1 MNGTSAGIKTIWCS
15 TDEIKGIW
23 DAIHE
28 YRYNG
33 GTELSLAENI
43 LIECG
48 VAESRAELLYP
59 AYTRIAVSL
68 GKTEGGIPLKLS
80 LDEFNLLTKLP
91 LDQSL
96 KEIIY

>member
-1 MNGTSAGIKTIWCS
+1 MNATSAGVKTIWCS
-15 TDEIKGIW
+15 AEEIKGIW
-23 DAIHE
+23 EALHE
-28 YRYNG
+28 YRYNEG
-33 GTELSLAENI
+33 KELGLAENI
-43 LIECG
+43 LLECG
-48 VAESRAELLYP
+48 VAESRAEVLYP

-91 LDQSL
+91 LNQSL

>member
-15 TDEIKGIW
+15 PDEIKGIW
-23 DAIHE
+23 DALHE

-33 GTELSLAENI
+33 GTELHLVESI

-48 VAESRAELLYP
+48 VAESRAEVLYP

-80 LDEFNLLTKLP
+80 LGEFNLLTKVP

>member
-1 MNGTSAGIKTIWCS
+1 MNATSAGVKTIWCS
-15 TDEIKGIW
+15 SDEIKGIW
-23 DAIHE
+23 DALHE

-33 GTELSLAENI
+33 GKELHLAESI
-43 LIECG
+43 LLECG
-48 VAESRAELLYP
+48 VAESRAEVLYP

-80 LDEFNLLTKLP
+80 LEEFNLLTKLP

>member
-1 MNGTSAGIKTIWCS
+1 MLNNANIKTLWCS
-15 TDEIKGIW
+15 TSEIKGIW
-23 DAIHE
+23 EALHE
-28 YRYNG
+28 YRFNNNVRN
-33 GTELSLAENI
+33 ELVENI

-48 VAESRAELLYP
+48 VAESRAEVLFP

-80 LDEFNLLTKLP
+80 VDEYNFLSSLP
-91 LDQSL
+91 LAQEL

>member
-1 MNGTSAGIKTIWCS
+1 MNGTSAGVKTLWCS
-15 TDEIKGIW
+15 MDEIKGIW
-23 DAIHE
+23 EVLHE
-28 YRYNG
+28 YRHEAG
-33 GTELSLAENI
+33 KELSLVENI
-43 LIECG
+43 LLECG

-68 GKTEGGIPLKLS
+68 GKTDGGIPLKLS
-80 LDEFNLLTKLP
+80 LEEFNLLTRLP